1 MIDDWADLLLALLD
15 AHARFLIVGAH
26 ALSVHGVPRATQAL
40 DVWLDP
46 APDNA
51 ARVWAALAAFGAPLD
66 ELVVSVTDLSDE
78 ETVVQVGLPPNRVDL
93 LSGLSGV
100 ASFDEAWE
108 GRITHNVR
116 GRDVPFLG
124 RAALVANKRAT
135 GRLKDQ
141 ADLHALREQQ
151 P

>member
-26 ALSVHGVPRATQAL
+26 ALSVHGVPRATQDL
-40 DVWLDP
+40 EVWLDP
-46 APDNA
+46 TPDNA

-66 ELVVSVTDLSDE
+66 DLGVTVSDLTDA

-93 LSGLSGV
+93 LSSISGV
-100 ASFDEAWE
+100 SSFDEAWNA
-108 GRITHNVR
+108 RITQGVR

-124 RAALVANKRAT
+124 REALIANKRAT

-141 ADLHALREQQ
+141 ADLQALRELKS
-151 P
+151 